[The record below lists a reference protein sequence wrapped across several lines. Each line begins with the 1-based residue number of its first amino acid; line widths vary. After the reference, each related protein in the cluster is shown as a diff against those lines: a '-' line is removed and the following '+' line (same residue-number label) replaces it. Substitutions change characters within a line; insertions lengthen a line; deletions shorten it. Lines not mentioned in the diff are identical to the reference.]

1 MNAKIQ
7 ANIYDKLEVSLR
19 KSCGVNRLLDEIKLL
34 EIVANLES
42 KAKAL
47 INVELPKIGVELG
60 VKIKEELEIAIKGVE
75 VNIPLI
81 LQIAVDVGVNE
92 RATLESCID
101 TALKVCA
108 KVDAKASAKAIL
120 EAL

>member
-34 EIVANLES
+34 EIVADLES

-108 KVDAKASAKAIL
+108 KLDAKASAKAIL

>member
-1 MNAKIQ
+1 M
-7 ANIYDKLEVSLR
+7 
-19 KSCGVNRLLDEIKLL
+19 LDEIKLL
-34 EIVANLES
+34 EIVADLES

-47 INVELPKIGVELG
+47 INVELPKIGLELG
-60 VKIKEELEIAIKGVE
+60 VKVKEKLEIAIKGVE

-81 LQIAVDVGVNE
+81 LQITVDVGVNE

-108 KVDAKASAKAIL
+108 KLDAKASAKAIL

>member
-19 KSCGVNRLLDEIKLL
+19 KSCGVNHLLDEIKLL
-34 EIVANLES
+34 EIVADLES

-60 VKIKEELEIAIKGVE
+60 VKVKEELEIAIKGVE

-101 TALKVCA
+101 TALEACA
-108 KVDAKASAKAIL
+108 KLDAKASAKAIL